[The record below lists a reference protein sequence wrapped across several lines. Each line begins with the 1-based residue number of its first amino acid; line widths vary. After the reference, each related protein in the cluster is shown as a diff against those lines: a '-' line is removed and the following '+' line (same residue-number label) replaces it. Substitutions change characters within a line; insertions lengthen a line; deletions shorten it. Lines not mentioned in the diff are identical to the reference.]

1 MVLAVRAALI
11 VLVTWGDM
19 EDNTQASILQLL
31 RQQQQAN
38 EVLQNK
44 DIKQAILIAGFIAD
58 TKFIDF
64 VDERLPK
71 SDKTEKLVLSHG
83 QVLASLLMVLFV
95 GQFRSLLGMQS
106 KLSKLAI
113 HGLLGLAPEIRIE
126 DISREACSSTL
137 DALWEYGCDKLFEE
151 YGAAVYKQYKLV
163 DGTEAHL
170 DSTAYR
176 AYNSESPA
184 DLAETPEDVA
194 EIAAQDPDDVEILE
208 RASRTTYKSKNM
220 RLFLSRSFFK
230 SEHRSE
236 TIWWLVQVGVM
247 ASTVMENLMQRAAAA
262 GELHMPNTSHRSI
275 LKKPTCKRAIDYLE
289 DFGPSLRINSSGI
302 GKVVNI
308 TDVTV
313 ELCQCLGEAWLQLLL
328 EQRYTVPQNLVPNLS
343 LTRGQSKITC

>member
-1 MVLAVRAALI
+1 MKGTPPAPEPSL
-11 VLVTWGDM
+11 
-19 EDNTQASILQLL
+19 LQLI

-38 EVLQNK
+38 EELLNK
-44 DIKQAILIAGFIAD
+44 DIGQALLIAGFIAD
-58 TKFIDF
+58 TQFIDF

-71 SDKTEKLVLSHG
+71 AGKSDQFVLAHG

-163 DGTEAHL
+163 DGTDAHL
-170 DSTAYR
+170 DSANYTAYH
-176 AYNSESPA
+176 SENPA
-184 DLAETPEDVA
+184 DLAGTPEDVA
-194 EIAAQDPDDVEILE
+194 EIAAQDPDEVEVLE
-208 RASRTTYKSKNM
+208 RASRTTSKRKNM
-220 RLFLSRSFFK
+220 RLFLSSSFFK
-230 SEHRSE
+230 SEHRIE
-236 TIWWLVQVGVM
+236 TIWWLVQVGLM
-247 ASTVMENLMQRAAAA
+247 ASTVMEKLMQRAAAA
-262 GELHMPNTSHRSI
+262 GELHMQNTSHRSF

-289 DFGPSLRINSSGI
+289 DFGPIVRINSFGV

-313 ELCQCLGEAWLQLLL
+313 ELCQCLGEAWLLLLL

-343 LTRGQSKITC
+343 LTRGQTKIIC

>member
-1 MVLAVRAALI
+1 MKGTPPAPEPSL
-11 VLVTWGDM
+11 
-19 EDNTQASILQLL
+19 LQLI

-38 EVLQNK
+38 EELLNK
-44 DIKQAILIAGFIAD
+44 DIGQALLIAGFIAD

-71 SDKTEKLVLSHG
+71 AGKSDQFVLSHG
-83 QVLASLLMVLFV
+83 QVLASLLVVLFA
-95 GQFRSLLGMQS
+95 GHFRSLLGMQS

-113 HGLLGLAPEIRIE
+113 HGLLALALEIRIE

-208 RASRTTYKSKNM
+208 RASRSTSKSKNM
-220 RLFLSRSFFK
+220 RLFLSSSFFK
-230 SEHRSE
+230 SEHRIE
-236 TIWWLVQVGVM
+236 TIWWLVQVGLM
-247 ASTVMENLMQRAAAA
+247 ASTVIETLMQRAAAA
-262 GELHMPNTSHRSI
+262 GELHLPNTSHRSI
-275 LKKPTCKRAIDYLE
+275 LKKPTCKRAIDYLA
-289 DFGPSLRINSSGI
+289 DFGPIVRINSSGV
-302 GKVVNI
+302 GKVANI

-313 ELCQCLGEAWLQLLL
+313 ELCQCLGEAWLLLLL

-343 LTRGQSKITC
+343 LTRGQTKITC

>member
-1 MVLAVRAALI
+1 MK
-11 VLVTWGDM
+11 DK
-19 EDNTQASILQLL
+19 TQAPESSLLQLL

-38 EVLQNK
+38 EELLNK
-44 DIKQAILIAGFIAD
+44 DIGQALLIAGFIAD
-58 TKFIDF
+58 TKFIEF

-71 SDKTEKLVLSHG
+71 AGKTDKLVLTHG
-83 QVLASLLMVLFV
+83 QVLAILLVVLFA
-95 GQFRSLLGMQS
+95 GQFRSLLWLHS

-113 HGLLGLAPEIRIE
+113 HGLLGLSPEIRIE
-126 DISREACSSTL
+126 DISSEECSSTL

-151 YGAAVYKQYKLV
+151 YVAAVYKQYSL
-163 DGTEAHL
+163 GECTEANF
-170 DSTAYR
+170 DGTAYR
-176 AYNSESPA
+176 AYSSESPA
-184 DLAETPEDVA
+184 DLAETPEEA
-194 EIAAQDPDDVEILE
+194 TEIAAQDPNDVEIFE
-208 RASRTTYKSKNM
+208 RASRTTSKRKNM
-220 RLFLSRSFFK
+220 RLFLSSSFFK
-230 SEHRSE
+230 SEHRIE

-247 ASTVMENLMQRAAAA
+247 ASTVMEKLMQRAAA

-289 DFGPSLRINSSGI
+289 DFGPSVRINSFGV

-343 LTRGQSKITC
+343 LTRGQTKIIC